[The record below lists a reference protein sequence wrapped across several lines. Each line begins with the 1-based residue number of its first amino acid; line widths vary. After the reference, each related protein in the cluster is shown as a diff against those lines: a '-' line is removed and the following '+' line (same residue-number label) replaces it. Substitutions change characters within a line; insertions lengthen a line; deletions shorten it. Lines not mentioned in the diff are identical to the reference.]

1 MIVRSTILAIYFLC
15 SHHLR
20 SQTVLMRALVLAVA
34 SLDELD
40 ADSQEFE
47 VLPLII
53 EILLEALQE
62 W

>member
-53 EILLEALQE
+53 EVLL
-62 W
+62 